1 MSRTYHATG
10 TGSFT
15 RASEVRRDRSAI
27 RQHNVDAANR
37 GNQKAVPYHGATEE
51 HPEGRLTYG
60 EAQKVIRNGDKI
72 RTPDGVLHKVTAEN
86 RDELIGRLG
95 ATVIKP
101 AANEGRAKA
110 GSNVIPRGTTQTYK
124 GNAKDAKFNKE
135 GRIVVKGSGSK
146 GKAQR
151 ITSESQRKMN
161 QALPFNILQGI
172 GQGSNRL
179 NKGTGIGFQKVGPTT
194 TYKASP
200 NSKNTAISGSK
211 GNQKLNTRVSKVG
224 GFAPKST
231 RAQVTKAFAARRA
244 AGAKQRAADK
254 KAGVVKPV
262 VKRGPRKAAPEGE
275 IRATSRV
282 TGVNGARINAP
293 RGKGTGPMRLKED
306 SKNSSR
312 KGGRSGRGR
321 SK

>member
-27 RQHNVDAANR
+27 RQHNVEAANR

-110 GSNVIPRGTTQTYK
+110 GSNIIPRGTVQVYK

-135 GRIVVKGSGSK
+135 GRVVVKGSGAR

-151 ITSESQRKMN
+151 ITSESQRRIN

-200 NSKNTAISGSK
+200 NSKKTAIEGSK
-211 GNQKLNTRVSKVG
+211 GNQKLNTRISKVG

-231 RAQVTKAFAARRA
+231 RVQMTKAYAARRA
-244 AGAKQRAADK
+244 AGARQRAADK
-254 KAGVVKPV
+254 AAGVVKPV
-262 VKRGPRKAAPEGE
+262 QKRGPRTPLKEGE
-275 IRATSRV
+275 IRSSTRT
-282 TGVNGARINAP
+282 TGTNGARINAP
-293 RGKGTGPMRLKED
+293 RGKGNGPLRSD
-306 SKNSSR
+306 NSPR